1 MLLRYC
7 VKKDTMATPVSK
19 VIDISGGSFVY
30 CLQKDKRVRLRRKL
44 SACYHP
50 RLPAAQIIPFV
61 FLNHFLHSFYV
72 SLHMLAQHSCHTVL
86 FIPLL
91 SFCLSTLA
99 CKPRIPAASNHQVKW
114 LQFNKNW
121 WWSWWELL
129 IVCLICECKGVSEK
143 KNGMNDKKTIWT
155 HLKGDLLCS
164 VQWWTPLEA
173 VKQKS
178 TVWSTVCRS
187 CPFKFTLGLN
197 APFSDWLPLT
207 WFLQTGH
214 STCEHPFL
222 SLARELSALPKNQRR
237 AFKNNL

>member
-1 MLLRYC
+1 
-7 VKKDTMATPVSK
+7 
-19 VIDISGGSFVY
+19 
-30 CLQKDKRVRLRRKL
+30 
-44 SACYHP
+44 
-50 RLPAAQIIPFV
+50 
-61 FLNHFLHSFYV
+61 
-72 SLHMLAQHSCHTVL
+72 MLAQHSCHTVL

-129 IVCLICECKGVSEK
+129 IVCLICECKGVSGK
-143 KNGMNDKKTIWT
+143 KNGVNDKKTIWT

-187 CPFKFTLGLN
+187 CTFLWLVAPRLVSANRTQYLWAPVPVPGERTLSIAQESKESIQKQSLK
-197 APFSDWLPLT
+197 
-207 WFLQTGH
+207 LQKNIFFFFFHTKIC
-214 STCEHPFL
+214 TLMYAL
-222 SLARELSALPKNQRR
+222 SVTNISEWRIHE
-237 AFKNNL
+237 